1 MFIESSAIL
10 GGSPSRQSVEQ
21 FREARLV
28 RITDGGFAH
37 LAGSIRDVEC
47 VGRRESVAEARCRC
61 GFGETWQLADP
72 ECSSGL
78 SSSVATAFKW
88 RWLAPWWNRFL
99 RIVVRVASPW
109 CVVHRD
115 TEP

>member
-1 MFIESSAIL
+1 MRRVVVNLLPKL
-10 GGSPSRQSVEQ
+10 G
-21 FREARLV
+21 
-28 RITDGGFAH
+28 
-37 LAGSIRDVEC
+37 
-47 VGRRESVAEARCRC
+47 VGVDL
-61 GFGETWQLADP
+61 ETWQLADP

-99 RIVVRVASPW
+99 RIVVRVAWPW

>member
-1 MFIESSAIL
+1 VNLLPKL
-10 GGSPSRQSVEQ
+10 G
-21 FREARLV
+21 
-28 RITDGGFAH
+28 
-37 LAGSIRDVEC
+37 
-47 VGRRESVAEARCRC
+47 VGVDL
-61 GFGETWQLADP
+61 ETWQLADP

-99 RIVVRVASPW
+99 RIVVRVAWPW
-109 CVVHRD
+109 CVVRRD